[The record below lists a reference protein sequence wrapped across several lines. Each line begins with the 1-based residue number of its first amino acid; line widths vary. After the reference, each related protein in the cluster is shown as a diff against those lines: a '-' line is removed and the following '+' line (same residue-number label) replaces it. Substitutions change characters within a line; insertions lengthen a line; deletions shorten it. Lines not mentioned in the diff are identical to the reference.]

1 MPRGMPY
8 LFLASHIFM
17 VIINKINALTN
28 TETIIS
34 IVDIKSEPYTSTQ
47 SSMTRIIQ
55 GNSINPN
62 TTFQPYPNSIFSDLN
77 GTFHFVFSPPSINDL
92 LVNSNQTVNFS
103 CNVDHQYPNVLNDSI
118 GNLTQD
124 HLNTSLFVTITSSDP
139 DVASLISWQTRKERN
154 RKIRVPVHLETIS
167 MQIIAN
173 SEYNFT
179 VKAMKIGYVTFLLT
193 LFESESIEMAK
204 AGLSKHISTT
214 EYPVSNIRPEKLAD
228 FIFDCSAAAVAILI
242 SFGIGCVTDTDSIKR
257 QLKYP
262 VSLLIGFCCQF
273 LLMPVV
279 STFMLLLVVT

>member
-77 GTFHFVFSPPSINDL
+77 GTFHFVFSPPSINEL

-118 GNLTQD
+118 RNLTQD
-124 HLNTSLFVTITSSDP
+124 HLNTSLFVTITS
-139 DVASLISWQTRKERN
+139 E
-154 RKIRVPVHLETIS
+154 
-167 MQIIAN
+167 
-173 SEYNFT
+173 
-179 VKAMKIGYVTFLLT
+179 
-193 LFESESIEMAK
+193 
-204 AGLSKHISTT
+204 
-214 EYPVSNIRPEKLAD
+214 
-228 FIFDCSAAAVAILI
+228 
-242 SFGIGCVTDTDSIKR
+242 
-257 QLKYP
+257 
-262 VSLLIGFCCQF
+262 
-273 LLMPVV
+273 
-279 STFMLLLVVT
+279 